1 MASLQIA
8 RNQPMAD
15 QVLLDG
21 KMVADQWLFLAGED
35 PLPPGSYPIAVPVS
49 CWLADH
55 EACRAYPGPVGIV
68 LTNTLD
74 VHLLRND
81 LQHLDLICIDFP
93 TAVDGRG
100 YSQARLLRQRYGYEK
115 ELRAVGEVM
124 VDQLFLMVRCGIN
137 AFSLQPGEDV
147 IQASRF
153 LQPFSFTY
161 Q

>member
-1 MASLQIA
+1 MSSLQVA

-21 KMVADQWLFLAGED
+21 KMVTDPWLFLGDED

-49 CWLADH
+49 RWLADH
-55 EACRAYPGPVGIV
+55 EACLAYPGLKGVV
-68 LTNTLD
+68 LTNTQGIH
-74 VHLLRND
+74 VLRED
-81 LQHLDLICIDFP
+81 LKQLDLICIDFP
-93 TAVDGRG
+93 AAVDGRG

-137 AFSLQPGEDV
+137 AFSLQQGEDV

>member
-1 MASLQIA
+1 MASLQVASI
-8 RNQPMAD
+8 QPMAD

-21 KMVADQWLFLAGED
+21 KMVTDQWLFVGDED
-35 PLPPGSYPIAVPVS
+35 PLPTGSYPVAVPVS
-49 CWLADH
+49 RWLADH
-55 EACRAYPGPVGIV
+55 EACIAYPGPKGIV
-68 LTNTLD
+68 LTNTQDL
-74 VHLLRND
+74 HLLDKN
-81 LQHLDLICIDFP
+81 LQQLDLICIDFP

-115 ELRAVGEVM
+115 ELRAVGDVM
-124 VDQLFLMVRCGIN
+124 VDQLFLMARCGIN
-137 AFSLQPGEDV
+137 AFSLRPGEDV

>member
-21 KMVADQWLFLAGED
+21 KMATDPWLFLGGDD
-35 PLPPGSYPIAVPVS
+35 PLPPDNYPIALPVS
-49 CWLADH
+49 RWLADH
-55 EACRAYPGPVGIV
+55 EACLAYPGLKGIV
-68 LTNTLD
+68 LTNTQD
-74 VHLLRND
+74 IHVLRED
-81 LQHLDLICIDFP
+81 LQQLDLICIDFP

-115 ELRAVGEVM
+115 ELRAVGEVL

-137 AFSLQPGEDV
+137 AFSLQHGEDV

-153 LQPFSFTY
+153 LKPFSFTY

>member
-1 MASLQIA
+1 MASLQVA
-8 RNQPMAD
+8 RNLPMAD

-21 KMVADQWLFLAGED
+21 KMVTDPWLFLGGD
-35 PLPPGSYPIAVPVS
+35 DSLPPDNYPIAVPVS
-49 CWLADH
+49 RWLADH
-55 EACRAYPGPVGIV
+55 EACLAYPGPKGIV
-68 LTNTLD
+68 LTNTQD
-74 VHLLRND
+74 IHLLRED
-81 LQHLDLICIDFP
+81 LKQLDLICIDFP

-115 ELRAVGEVM
+115 ELRAVGEVL

-137 AFSLQPGEDV
+137 AFSLQHGEDV

-153 LQPFSFTY
+153 LKPFSFTY

>member
-1 MASLQIA
+1 MSSLKIA

-15 QVLLDG
+15 QVLRDG
-21 KMVADQWLFLAGED
+21 KMVADQWLYLTDED
-35 PLPPGSYPIAVPVS
+35 PLPPGSNPVALPVS
-49 CWLADH
+49 RWLADR
-55 EACRAYPGPVGIV
+55 EACLAYPGAKGIV
-68 LTNTLD
+68 LTNTQD
-74 VHLLRND
+74 VQLLSDD

-93 TAVDGRG
+93 IAVDGRG
-100 YSQARLLRQRYGYEK
+100 YSQARLLRQRYGYDK

-124 VDQLFLMVRCGIN
+124 VDQLFLMARCGIN

-147 IQASRF
+147 IQASRY